1 MDAPHS
7 PVDPRTL
14 ALLELK
20 DRLQELHAQL
30 EYVRLMLRLRDK
42 APG

>member
-1 MDAPHS
+1 MDAPA
-7 PVDPRTL
+7 PNDPRTL

-30 EYVRLMLRLRDK
+30 EYVRLMLRLRGK
-42 APG
+42 AAG